1 MSEVPGPHAAAALV
15 AALLAAAVLVPGLA
29 PLRGAGP
36 ERGGAR
42 PAARFLSA
50 ARRRVLPGRGR
61 ERRTAPVVEAPL
73 VADLLAAAVTG
84 GLPPGRALAAVLD
97 ALAQEGFAPEP
108 ALQRA
113 AARWAWGSD
122 PDGPAAA
129 LAEDPG
135 RWDELADPLLLSAR
149 TGAPVADLLRSAASS
164 GRDRRR
170 WEAEAAAARLS
181 AALVLPLGAC
191 TLPAFL
197 LLGVVPVVLSLAGD
211 VLS

>member
-1 MSEVPGPHAAAALV
+1 MSPGPEVPAAVV
-15 AALLAAAVLVPGLA
+15 AALLAAAVLAPARAGDGRTRRGHPGF
-29 PLRGAGP
+29 
-36 ERGGAR
+36 
-42 PAARFLSA
+42 PADLLGRVR
-50 ARRRVLPGRGR
+50 RRRVPDRLP
-61 ERRTAPVVEAPL
+61 TVEAPL
-73 VADLLAAAVTG
+73 VADLLAAAVTAG
-84 GLPPGRALAAVLD
+84 MPPGRALAAVLD
-97 ALAQEGFAPEP
+97 ALAQEGFAAEP

-113 AARWAWGSD
+113 AVRLSWGSG

-129 LAEDPG
+129 FAQDGG
-135 RWDELADPLLLSAR
+135 RWDELAEPLLLSAR
-149 TGAPVADLLRSAASS
+149 TGAPVADLLRSAAAA

-181 AALVLPLGAC
+181 ASLVLPLGLC

>member
-1 MSEVPGPHAAAALV
+1 MAT
-15 AALLAAAVLVPGLA
+15 LLAAAVLVPGRTAHSGPHRGHRGFLTD
-29 PLRGAGP
+29 LRG
-36 ERGGAR
+36 
-42 PAARFLSA
+42 LS
-50 ARRRVLPGRGR
+50 RRR
-61 ERRTAPVVEAPL
+61 RRAADRVPAVEAPL
-73 VADLLAAAVTG
+73 VADLLAAAVTAG
-84 GLPPGRALAAVLD
+84 MPPGRALTAVLD
-97 ALAQEGFAPEP
+97 ALAEEGFAAEP
-108 ALQRA
+108 ALQQA
-113 AARWAWGSD
+113 AVRLSWGSG

-129 LAEDPG
+129 FAQDGG

-149 TGAPVADLLRSAASS
+149 TGAPVADLLRSAAAA

-181 AALVLPLGAC
+181 ASLVLPLGLC